1 MKGNTDISR
10 LLQGHINGSLTNA
23 EKEQLLAF
31 LSNLDNVEDNMDA
44 INSVCEQFVGGPP
57 LYLEGEVE
65 EMIQQIIQTNNIPL
79 KTSTNPTQT
88 GKVVF
93 LRGMRWFKYVA
104 AALVILLVGYYL
116 WPNAEK
122 TKTDLVQQIS
132 PSFNDTPLVSGSV
145 LLTLSNGEKVA
156 LSKVKSQSIKEGD
169 LHVKNENGTLTY
181 EKSNVVVYNTV
192 STPKGVQFNLSLS
205 DGTVVQLNA
214 ASSITFPTSFSG
226 ENRVVRITGEAYF
239 EVAKNSSH
247 PFIVETYKDKI
258 TVLGTHFNVNAY
270 PEEEGVKTSLAE
282 GKVRVNNTV
291 LVPGEAYK
299 NNEVMPTNIAQD
311 LAWKNMVFDFNQC
324 DLKAVMRQIS
334 RWYDVDIVYTSV
346 IPSMRFY
353 GKMGRDLTLVQILS
367 ILEKSDVHFKIEGK
381 KLIVSK

>member
-31 LSNLDNVEDNMDA
+31 LSNPDNAEDYMAA
-44 INSVCEQFVGGPP
+44 ISSVYEQFVGGPP
-57 LYLEGEVE
+57 LYQEGEVV
-65 EMIQQIIQTNNIPL
+65 EMIQRIIQTSDMPL
-79 KTSTNPTQT
+79 QTSAHPTQT
-88 GKVVF
+88 GKIVS
-93 LRGMRWFKYVA
+93 LWRMRWFKYVA
-104 AALVILLVGYYL
+104 AAVVILLVGHYL

-122 TKTDLVQQIS
+122 TKTDFVQQIS
-132 PSFNDTPLVSGSV
+132 PSFNDTPFVPKSV
-145 LLTLSNGEKVA
+145 LLTLSNGQKVE

-169 LHVKNENGTLTY
+169 LNVKNENGTLTY
-181 EKSNVVVYNTV
+181 GKSNVVVYNTV
-192 STPKGVQFNLSLS
+192 STPKGIQYKLFLA
-205 DGTVVQLNA
+205 DGTAVQLNA

-226 ENRVVRITGEAYF
+226 ENRVVKITGEAYF
-239 EVAKNSSH
+239 EVAKNSAQ
-247 PFIVETYKDKI
+247 PFIVETYKDRI

-299 NNEVMPTNIAQD
+299 NNKVMPTNIAQD
-311 LAWKNMVFDFNQC
+311 LAWKNMVFDFNEC

-367 ILEKSDVHFKIEGK
+367 ILEESDIHFRIEGK